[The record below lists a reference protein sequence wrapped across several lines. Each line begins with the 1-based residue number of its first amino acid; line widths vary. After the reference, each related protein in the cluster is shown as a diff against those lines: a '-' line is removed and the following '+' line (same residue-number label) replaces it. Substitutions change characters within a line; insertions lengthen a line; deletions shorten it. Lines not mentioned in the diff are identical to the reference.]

1 MLTRLKKLID
11 LLTPQERRR
20 CLLLLVMIL
29 VMAFIDMLGIASIMP
44 FMAVLTNPGI
54 VHSNQYLYAMYQ
66 YLDFSNENEFLSFLG
81 MTVFFML
88 VGSIA
93 FKALTTYALL
103 RFTHMR
109 NYSLSKRL
117 VAGYLQQPYDWF
129 LNRNSS
135 DLGKTILSEVD
146 EVIVGALVPT
156 MQVIAQGAVVIGVLI
171 LLVVVNPLLTLA
183 VAAVLGTAYVLLYWV
198 LRSYLNRI
206 GNERVEANRDR
217 YQIVQEIFGGI
228 KEVKVSGLEGVM
240 LKYYE
245 DPAMRFARQVSA
257 SKISSQIPRFAL
269 EALVFGGMLLMM
281 LYLMSKPGGLQEAL
295 PVLAVYAFAGYR
307 LMPALQNVYQ
317 QLTTLRFSGPAL
329 DALHADIT
337 SLKSDN
343 SGVFHSS
350 KIEPLGL
357 AKCLALEQIT
367 YQYPGAER
375 ASVKSMDMKID
386 AFTTVGFV
394 GTTGSGKTTTVD
406 LILGLLQPQNGKLT
420 ADGKIISK
428 ENLRAWQ
435 RSIGY
440 VPQHIYLADASVSAN
455 IAFGVP
461 SQNVDIEAV
470 IRAAKT
476 ACLHD
481 FVTQDMPAGYDTMVG
496 ERGVRL
502 SGGQRQRIGL
512 ARALYH
518 DPDILI
524 LDEATSALDNLTE
537 QAVME
542 AVNNLGHRKTII
554 LVAHRLSTVK
564 ECDRIFMLEYGEI
577 IGSGRFEELLENNE
591 SFRAM
596 ASGQM
601 T

>member
-1 MLTRLKKLID
+1 MPTLFKKLID
-11 LLTPQERRR
+11 LLSPQERRR
-20 CLLLLVMIL
+20 CLVLLAMIL

-44 FMAVLTNPGI
+44 FMAVLTNPEV
-54 VHSNQYLYAMYQ
+54 VHNNEYLSAIYQ
-66 YLDFSNENEFLSFLG
+66 KMNFSSESEFLSFLG
-81 MTVFFML
+81 MLVFVML

-93 FKALTTYALL
+93 FKALATYALL

-156 MQVIAQGAVVIGVLI
+156 MQVIAQSTVVIG
-171 LLVVVNPLLTLA
+171 LLVLLLIVDPLLTLA
-183 VAAVLGTAYVLLYWV
+183 VIAVLGSAYVIFYLS
-198 LRSYLNRI
+198 LRSYMTRI
-206 GNERVEANRDR
+206 GNERLDANRDR
-217 YQIVQEIFGGI
+217 YQVVQEIFGGI

-269 EALVFGGMLLMM
+269 EAVVFGGLILVM

-295 PVLAVYAFAGYR
+295 PVLAVFAFAGYR

-317 QLTTLRFSGPAL
+317 QLTTLRFAGPAL
-329 DALHADIT
+329 DALHKDLM
-337 SLKSDN
+337 SLKSGN
-343 SGVFHSS
+343 PSIFHSD
-350 KIEPLGL
+350 KIAPLGL
-357 AKCLALEQIT
+357 AKTLSLEQVNYI
-367 YQYPGAER
+367 YPGAER
-375 ASVKSMDMKID
+375 ASVKNVDMEIK

-394 GTTGSGKTTTVD
+394 GATGSGKTTTVD
-406 LILGLLQPQNGKLT
+406 LILGLLHAQSGNLKV
-420 ADGKIISK
+420 DGQIISRD
-428 ENLRAWQ
+428 NLRAWQ
-435 RSIGY
+435 KSIGY

-461 SQNVDIEAV
+461 AELVNMDAV
-470 IRAAKT
+470 IKAAQT

-481 FVTQDMPAGYDTMVG
+481 FVTQQMPNAYDTMVG

-564 ECDRIFMLEYGEI
+564 DCDQIFMMEHGEV
-577 IGSGRFEELLENNE
+577 IGSGRFDELLENNE
-591 SFRAM
+591 QFRAM
-596 ASGQM
+596 ASGM
-601 T
+601 S

>member
-1 MLTRLKKLID
+1 MPTLFKKLID
-11 LLTPQERRR
+11 LLSPQERRR
-20 CLLLLVMIL
+20 CLVLLAMIL

-44 FMAVLTNPGI
+44 FMAVLTNPEV
-54 VHSNQYLYAMYQ
+54 VHNNEYLSAIYQ
-66 YLDFSNENEFLSFLG
+66 KMNFTSESEFLSFLG
-81 MTVFFML
+81 MLVFVML

-93 FKALTTYALL
+93 FKALATYALL

-156 MQVIAQGAVVIGVLI
+156 MQVIAQSTVVIG
-171 LLVVVNPLLTLA
+171 LLVLLLIVDPILTLA
-183 VAAVLGTAYVLLYWV
+183 VIAVLGSAYVIFYLS
-198 LRSYLNRI
+198 LRSYMTRI
-206 GNERVEANRDR
+206 GNERLDANRDR
-217 YQIVQEIFGGI
+217 YQVVQEIFGGI

-269 EALVFGGMLLMM
+269 EAVVFGGLILVM

-295 PVLAVYAFAGYR
+295 PVLAVFAFAGYR

-317 QLTTLRFSGPAL
+317 QLTTLRFAGPAL
-329 DALHADIT
+329 DALHKDLM
-337 SLKSDN
+337 SLKSGN
-343 SGVFHSS
+343 PSIFHSD
-350 KIEPLGL
+350 KIAPLGL
-357 AKCLALEQIT
+357 AKTLSLEQVNYI
-367 YQYPGAER
+367 YPGAER
-375 ASVKSMDMKID
+375 ASVKNVDMEIK

-394 GTTGSGKTTTVD
+394 GATGSGKTTTVD
-406 LILGLLQPQNGKLT
+406 LILGLLHAQSGNLKV
-420 ADGKIISK
+420 DGQIISRD
-428 ENLRAWQ
+428 NLRAWQ
-435 RSIGY
+435 KSIGY

-461 SQNVDIEAV
+461 AELVNMDAV
-470 IRAAKT
+470 IKAART

-481 FVTQDMPAGYDTMVG
+481 FVTQQMPNAYDTMVG

-564 ECDRIFMLEYGEI
+564 DCDQIFMMEHGEV
-577 IGSGRFEELLENNE
+577 IGSGRFDELLENNE
-591 SFRAM
+591 QFRAM
-596 ASGQM
+596 ASGM
-601 T
+601 S

>member
-1 MLTRLKKLID
+1 MPTLFKKLID
-11 LLTPQERRR
+11 LLSPQERRR
-20 CLLLLVMIL
+20 CLVLLGMIL
-29 VMAFIDMLGIASIMP
+29 IMAFIDMLGIASIMP
-44 FMAVLTNPGI
+44 FMAVLTNPEV
-54 VHSNQYLYAMYQ
+54 VHNNEYLSAIYQ
-66 YLDFSNENEFLSFLG
+66 KMNFTSESEFLSFLG
-81 MTVFFML
+81 MLVFVML

-93 FKALTTYALL
+93 FKALATYALL

-156 MQVIAQGAVVIGVLI
+156 MQVIAQSTVVIG
-171 LLVVVNPLLTLA
+171 LLVLLLIVDPLLTLA
-183 VAAVLGTAYVLLYWV
+183 VIAVLGSAYVIFYLS
-198 LRSYLNRI
+198 LRSYMTRI
-206 GNERVEANRDR
+206 GNERLDANRDR
-217 YQIVQEIFGGI
+217 YQVVQEIFGGI

-269 EALVFGGMLLMM
+269 EAVVFGGLILVM

-295 PVLAVYAFAGYR
+295 PVLAVFAFAGYR

-317 QLTTLRFSGPAL
+317 QLTTLRFAGPAL
-329 DALHADIT
+329 DALHKDLM
-337 SLKSDN
+337 SLKSGN
-343 SGVFHSS
+343 PSIFHSD
-350 KIEPLGL
+350 KIAPLGL
-357 AKCLALEQIT
+357 AKTLSLEQVNYI
-367 YQYPGAER
+367 YPGAER
-375 ASVKSMDMKID
+375 ASVKNVDMEIK

-394 GTTGSGKTTTVD
+394 GATGSGKTTTVD
-406 LILGLLQPQNGKLT
+406 LILGLLHAQSGNLKV
-420 ADGKIISK
+420 DGQIISRD
-428 ENLRAWQ
+428 NLRAWQ
-435 RSIGY
+435 KSIGY

-461 SQNVDIEAV
+461 AELVNMDAV
-470 IRAAKT
+470 IKAAQT

-481 FVTQDMPAGYDTMVG
+481 FVTQQMPNGYDTMVG

-564 ECDRIFMLEYGEI
+564 DCDQIFMMEHGEV
-577 IGSGRFEELLENNE
+577 IGSGRFDELLENNE
-591 SFRAM
+591 QFRAM
-596 ASGQM
+596 ASGM
-601 T
+601 S

>member
-1 MLTRLKKLID
+1 MPTLFKKLID
-11 LLTPQERRR
+11 LLSPQERRR
-20 CLLLLVMIL
+20 CLVLLAMIL

-44 FMAVLTNPGI
+44 FMAVLTNPEV
-54 VHSNQYLYAMYQ
+54 VHNNEYLSAIYQ
-66 YLDFSNENEFLSFLG
+66 RMNFTSESEFLSFLG
-81 MTVFFML
+81 MLVFVML

-93 FKALTTYALL
+93 FKALATYALL

-156 MQVIAQGAVVIGVLI
+156 MQVIAQSTVVIG
-171 LLVVVNPLLTLA
+171 LLVLLLIVDPLLTLA
-183 VAAVLGTAYVLLYWV
+183 VIAVLGSAYVIFYLS
-198 LRSYLNRI
+198 LRSYMTRI
-206 GNERVEANRDR
+206 GNERLDANRDR
-217 YQIVQEIFGGI
+217 YQVVQEIFGGI

-257 SKISSQIPRFAL
+257 SKISSQVPRFAL
-269 EALVFGGMLLMM
+269 EAVVFGGLILVM

-295 PVLAVYAFAGYR
+295 PVLAVFAFAGYR

-317 QLTTLRFSGPAL
+317 QLTTLRFAGPAL
-329 DALHADIT
+329 DALHKDLM
-337 SLKSDN
+337 SLKSGN
-343 SGVFHSS
+343 PSIFHSD
-350 KIEPLGL
+350 KTAPLGL
-357 AKCLALEQIT
+357 AKTLSLERVNYI
-367 YQYPGAER
+367 YPGAER
-375 ASVKSMDMKID
+375 ASVKNVDMEIK

-394 GTTGSGKTTTVD
+394 GATGSGKTTTVD
-406 LILGLLQPQNGKLT
+406 LILGLLHAQSGNLKV
-420 ADGKIISK
+420 DGQIISRD
-428 ENLRAWQ
+428 NLRAWQ
-435 RSIGY
+435 KSIGY

-461 SQNVDIEAV
+461 AELVNMDAV
-470 IRAAKT
+470 IKAART

-481 FVTQDMPAGYDTMVG
+481 FVTQQMPNAYDTMVG

-564 ECDRIFMLEYGEI
+564 DCDQIFMMEHGEV
-577 IGSGRFEELLENNE
+577 IGSGRFDELLENNE
-591 SFRAM
+591 QFRAM
-596 ASGQM
+596 ASGM
-601 T
+601 S